1 MKVILL
7 KFVKG
12 LGHAG
17 DIVEVSDG
25 YAANALFPRKLAK
38 QATAAVINKHKMAK
52 KSAAAKLEKEEIA
65 TLIVLEKI
73 EGKTIVF
80 EEKLNPKGS
89 LYHALGLK
97 EIIRAVKE
105 QYAVSIPNT
114 LFKKSYA
121 FKESGKHTIELEA
134 YGKTVKAVVLIGEK

>member
-7 KFVKG
+7 KFVKD

-25 YAANALFPRKLAK
+25 YATNALFPRKLAK
-38 QATAAVINKHKMAK
+38 QATSAVLNKHKMAK
-52 KSAAAKLEKEEIA
+52 KSAAIKAEKDEIA
-65 TLIVLEKI
+65 TLLKLEKL
-73 EGKTIVF
+73 EGKIIVF
-80 EEKLNPKGS
+80 TEKLNSKGN
-89 LYHALGLK
+89 LYHALGLR
-97 EIIRAVKE
+97 EIIHAIYD
-105 QYAVSIPNT
+105 QYKISIANT

-134 YGKTVKAVVLIGEK
+134 YGKMVKVIVLIEEK